1 MKASYLSSIA
11 LAVAA
16 LSAGQ
21 AFAADADA
29 ALTREQVRAE
39 LIQAQ
44 QAGDVIGDNESGR
57 TCARCTRT
65 ATRPPR
71 PPRPSPAPTSRPSWL
86 PPSATAT

>member
-29 ALTREQVRAE
+29 PLTR
-39 LIQAQ
+39 
-44 QAGDVIGDNESGR
+44 
-57 TCARCTRT
+57 
-65 ATRPPR
+65 
-71 PPRPSPAPTSRPSWL
+71 
-86 PPSATAT
+86 